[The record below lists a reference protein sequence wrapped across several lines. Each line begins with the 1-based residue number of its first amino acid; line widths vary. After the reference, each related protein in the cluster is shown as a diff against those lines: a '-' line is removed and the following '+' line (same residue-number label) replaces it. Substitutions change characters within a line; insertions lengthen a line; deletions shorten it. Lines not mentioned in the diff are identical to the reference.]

1 MFCGERL
8 IKLTNA
14 WARLAQ
20 GIFPDFRF
28 EIVVAVVRVGFPQFA
43 DDDVLGNFFVRA
55 SMAMASAGIAPFLSA
70 PFFASNK
77 PLKMVIGL
85 SSLQVSGL

>member
-14 WARLAQ
+14 WARLAR

-43 DDDVLGNFFVRA
+43 DDDVLGNFFVRGVDGDGQRRDRA
-55 SMAMASAGIAPFLSA
+55 VFERA
-70 PFFASNK
+70 FFASNK

-85 SSLQVSGL
+85 SSLQVSGF